1 MLGAARQ
8 SSAKEDRLSDQ
19 PVATVPAGRRWR
31 VLLVAAALAALA
43 VVLFAATAFSST
55 GGSQGS
61 TGGTPGYQQVQQ
73 TPAQDSRGRDC
84 PEKSGRNQPA
94 NPSDE
99 AALQT

>member
-1 MLGAARQ
+1 MLEAARQ

-19 PVATVPAGRRWR
+19 PVA
-31 VLLVAAALAALA
+31 
-43 VVLFAATAFSST
+43 AFSST

>member
-1 MLGAARQ
+1 MLDPARQ
-8 SSAKEDRLSDQ
+8 SSAKEDRLPDQ

-55 GGSQGS
+55 DGSRGS
-61 TGGTPGYQQVQQ
+61 TGGTTGYQPVQQ
-73 TPAQDSRGRDC
+73 TPAPDGRGHNC

-94 NPSDE
+94 NPSD
-99 AALQT
+99 AAVQT

>member
-61 TGGTPGYQQVQQ
+61 TGGTSGYQQVQ
-73 TPAQDSRGRDC
+73 TPAQDNRGRDC
-84 PEKSGRNQPA
+84 PEKSGRNQTPA
-94 NPSDE
+94 NPSDQ
-99 AALQT
+99 ATLNL

>member
-1 MLGAARQ
+1 MLEAARQ

-43 VVLFAATAFSST
+43 VVLFAATAFSSA
-55 GGSQGS
+55 GASQGS
-61 TGGTPGYQQVQQ
+61 TGGTPGYQPVQQ
-73 TPAQDSRGRDC
+73 APAQGDRGREC
-84 PEKSGRNQPA
+84 PEKSGRTKPA

-99 AALQT
+99 AAVQT